1 MKGGVF
7 MNTKTKTAK
16 TTNISENETNK
27 KKATERIMDILIQL
41 FYEKSLEKKEDIVF
55 VIQKIIM
62 SILLLVAIIMIAGL
76 IFGIIIMNQNEFVD
90 EKTFLF
96 FKNVITYKDSILAG
110 IIIYIM
116 FCCFLSDNS

>member
-16 TTNISENETNK
+16 AANISENETNK

-96 FKNVITYKDSILAG
+96 FKNAITYKDSILAG

>member
-1 MKGGVF
+1 

-16 TTNISENETNK
+16 TANISENETNK
-27 KKATERIMDILIQL
+27 KKVTERIMDILIQL

-62 SILLLVAIIMIAGL
+62 SILLLVAIIMVAGL